1 MERQN
6 APTSKNYRIGE
17 AAERL
22 EIGID
27 TLRYYEKIRLVPRA
41 TRGKGGVRVYTEPD
55 LARLRFIRRAQGMG
69 FSLDDIRLL
78 LELRR
83 APAKA
88 RAKARA
94 LAARKLAEITER
106 LKEIKQLEGELRL
119 LLNLC
124 DRSGGGCPI
133 IEGIERNDAHLPRRI
148 KSAGR
153 RAVST

>member
-1 MERQN
+1 MERQD
-6 APTSKNYRIGE
+6 AQTGKNYRIGE

-41 TRGKGGVRVYTEPD
+41 IRGKGGVRVYTEPD

-83 APAKA
+83 APRSA
-88 RAKARA
+88 RPKARA
-94 LAARKLAEITER
+94 LAAHKLAEITER
-106 LKEIKQLEGELRL
+106 AKEIKQLEGELRL

-124 DRSGGGCPI
+124 DGSSEGCPI
-133 IEGIERNDAHLPRRI
+133 IEGIERNGANVPRRI

>member
-1 MERQN
+1 MERQD
-6 APTSKNYRIGE
+6 AQTIKNYRIGE

-41 TRGKGGVRVYTEPD
+41 ARGKGGARVYTEPD

-83 APAKA
+83 APRSA
-88 RAKARA
+88 RPKARA

-124 DRSGGGCPI
+124 DGSAAGCPI
-133 IEGIERNDAHLPRRI
+133 IEGIERQGAKIPRRI

>member
-1 MERQN
+1 
-6 APTSKNYRIGE
+6 
-17 AAERL
+17 L

-83 APAKA
+83 APRSA
-88 RAKARA
+88 RPKARA
-94 LAARKLAEITER
+94 LAARKLGEITER

-124 DRSGGGCPI
+124 DGSSEGCPI
-133 IEGIERNDAHLPRRI
+133 IEGIERNGVGTAHSI
-148 KSAGR
+148 KRGGR
-153 RAVST
+153 RSVSV